1 MPPLDPLESNNSAL
15 PAPAAVPSLAATP
28 APVAADA
35 AVANPAATPA
45 PAEARTVPPAEP
57 APASTPEPKPAP
69 VVEPTLLQKFDDEKK
84 AKAPKAEPKP
94 AEAPKPADAKAEPP
108 KPGEEPKPADAA
120 AAEPPK
126 PAEPAAP
133 VEYKYTLPET
143 LKMDDAL
150 RSDVHKAFDDFR
162 ANPAEGAQRLLD
174 LHTQAMERFAEQ
186 TLAEQH
192 RAFNQTREQWRKQVA
207 ADQEIGGAGHQT
219 AMGAIARMRDL
230 VGGDMLKPRTT
241 ADGKPMI
248 SEMDEMVQATGVG
261 DHPVFLK
268 MLHRFARYF
277 DEGQEVVADGKPT
290 KNNGARPRSGLYTDA
305 SRAKMQV

>member
-1 MPPLDPLESNNSAL
+1 MPPLDPLDPVIPAVAAPAIAPS
-15 PAPAAVPSLAATP
+15 PAPTP
-28 APVAADA
+28 PAEAP
-35 AVANPAATPA
+35 AVANPAVAPPA
-45 PAEARTVPPAEP
+45 PAEARTPAPAEP
-57 APASTPEPKPAP
+57 APAPLPEPKAAPA
-69 VVEPTLLQKFDDEKK
+69 VEPTLLQKFDDEQK
-84 AKAPKAEPKP
+84 AKAPKPV
-94 AEAPKPADAKAEPP
+94 EATKPADAKVAEAP
-108 KPGEEPKPADAA
+108 KPGEEPKPAETA

-133 VEYKYTLPET
+133 IEYKYTLPET

-150 RSDVHKAFDDFR
+150 KADVHKAFDDFR
-162 ANPAEGAQRLLD
+162 ANPAEGAQRLVD

-192 RAFNQTREQWRKQVA
+192 RVFNQTREEWRKQVA
-207 ADQEIGGAGHQT
+207 SDPEIGGAGHQT
-219 AMGAIARMRDL
+219 AMGAIARMRNL
-230 VGGDMLKPRTT
+230 VSRDMLEPRTT

-248 SEMDEMVQATGVG
+248 SELDEFLQTTGAG